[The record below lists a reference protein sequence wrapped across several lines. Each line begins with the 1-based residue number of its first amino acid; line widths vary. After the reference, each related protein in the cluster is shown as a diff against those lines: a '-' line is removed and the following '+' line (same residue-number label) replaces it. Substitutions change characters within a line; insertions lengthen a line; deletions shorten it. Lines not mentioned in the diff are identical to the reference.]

1 MIIDLSSILDKTKD
15 HLHLKGVIDLDSLDL
30 GGRNIEI
37 VGPIKYEGK
46 IYRLNSQIA
55 IDVDILYSYKENC
68 HRCLKPT
75 TNKVKTVLSGR
86 LVKGK
91 EEDEEDQGLDE
102 LFYYQNDAL
111 DIDEYIYNQVVFS
124 LPMKS
129 LCSPN
134 CKGLCSVCG
143 VDLNYIKC
151 DCDRE
156 NIDPRLEKLRNF
168 FPKS

>member
-15 HLHLKGVIDLDSLDL
+15 LLHLKGVIDLDSLDL
-30 GGRNIEI
+30 GGRSIEI

>member
-102 LFYYQNDAL
+102 LFY
-111 DIDEYIYNQVVFS
+111 
-124 LPMKS
+124 
-129 LCSPN
+129 
-134 CKGLCSVCG
+134 
-143 VDLNYIKC
+143 
-151 DCDRE
+151 
-156 NIDPRLEKLRNF
+156 
-168 FPKS
+168 